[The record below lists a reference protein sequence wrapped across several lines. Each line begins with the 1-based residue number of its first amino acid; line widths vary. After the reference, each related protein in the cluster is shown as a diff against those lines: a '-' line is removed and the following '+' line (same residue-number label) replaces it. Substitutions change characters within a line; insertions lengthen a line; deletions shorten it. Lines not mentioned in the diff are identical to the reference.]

1 MKNLVK
7 LIKKANKIALFSH
20 ISPDPDTI
28 GSTLA
33 FYYTLKSL
41 KKDVSLFCD
50 DENLERFAFLDAE
63 KLYNISNPNE
73 QFDLCIAIDISSFD
87 RIGKFGDVFSKSRN
101 TARVDHHQ
109 VGENFAQNNIM
120 KPYSA
125 CAILIYEII
134 TLLKAKITPEIATL
148 LYFGICGDTGG
159 FRFSN
164 TDSMTFDV
172 CSKLL
177 SFGANI
183 RWLYSEFFDKKTV
196 PSLKLSSQALLSAKI
211 NDELGFVIMK
221 ISSGDYQK
229 YGADESE
236 YIGNIPNMY
245 LNCGYKIACI
255 IKEKSDGIKVSLRSK
270 FEYDC
275 SKIAEIYGGGGHK
288 NASGL
293 KFSEN
298 FSLSDAEKILEK
310 EIKDYLKSYK
320 GEN

>member
-7 LIKKANKIALFSH
+7 LIKKSHKIALFSH

-33 FYYTLKSL
+33 FYYALKSL
-41 KKDVSLFCD
+41 KKEVSLFCD
-50 DENLERFAFLDAE
+50 DENLEKFSFLNAE

-73 QFDLCIAIDISSFD
+73 KFDLCIAVDVSAID
-87 RIGKFGDVFSKSRN
+87 RIGKFGEVFLSASSS
-101 TARVDHHQ
+101 ARVDHHQ
-109 VGENFAQNNIM
+109 VDENFAYHNIM

-125 CAILIYEII
+125 CAILIYELI
-134 TLLKAKITPEIATL
+134 TLMKLKITPDIATL

-164 TDSMTFDV
+164 TDSLTFDV

-177 SFGANI
+177 SFGADI
-183 RWLYSEFFDKKTV
+183 RCLYSEFFDKKTV
-196 PSLKLSSQALLSAKI
+196 PSLKLSSHALLSAKI
-211 NDELGFVIMK
+211 NDTFGFVIMK
-221 ISSGDYQK
+221 VSSSDYQK

-245 LNCGYKIACI
+245 LNCGYKLACI
-255 IKEKSDGIKVSLRSK
+255 IKEKSDGIKASLRSK
-270 FEYDC
+270 PEYDC
-275 SKIAEIYGGGGHK
+275 AQIAAVFGGGGHK
-288 NASGL
+288 NASGI
-293 KFSEN
+293 KFSEKI
-298 FSLSDAEKILEK
+298 SLADAENLLEN
-310 EIKDYLKSYK
+310 EIKNYFKSYK